1 MSSEQRA
8 HASRAHGRRYEVT
21 IFMTSIRLAELHAF
35 IVHFSIALLFVS
47 VALDIAAVIFRRTSL
62 IEGATWAL
70 LIGAPATVAA
80 TVSGWLSEHYS
91 NVGVAPQF
99 LHLHKISAALA
110 TAVFAI
116 LFLVRLLWISS
127 RLLGWLQLA
136 FPKARQLASAQVWLN
151 KALPQAYGKRLPRRA
166 VVAYL
171 ILSIIGVALLAITG
185 YLGEAM
191 VYRFGMGVYNPGAP
205 LP

>member
-1 MSSEQRA
+1 
-8 HASRAHGRRYEVT
+8 
-21 IFMTSIRLAELHAF
+21 MTSIRLAELHAF

-47 VALDIAAVIFRRTSL
+47 VALDIAAVIFRRASL

-80 TVSGWLSEHYS
+80 TLAGWLSEHYT

-136 FPKARQLASAQVWLN
+136 FPKARRLASAQVWLN
-151 KALPQAYGKRLPRRA
+151 KALPQAYGKGLPRRA
-166 VVAYL
+166 VIAYL
-171 ILSIIGVALLAITG
+171 FLSIIGVALLAITG